1 MRDLDE
7 TDLEILSL
15 LAADARRPFSEIG
28 DRVGLSGPAVSDRV
42 TRLEETGVIEGFTV
56 DVDRTKLRAGIPV
69 LIDVE
74 LPVGGE
80 SAGGESVGGDSLGDE
95 LVGGSDALAAARERA
110 READAVEHVFVT
122 AEGDLRVYARVEGRS
137 AREWVVGLFD
147 GVPIDD
153 YTVTLVDEFEWTPSI
168 EGVEFALTC
177 AECSNTVDSE
187 GETARIDGDV
197 YHFCCPSC
205 LSRFRERYQRLEEG
219 V

>member
-1 MRDLDE
+1 MRDPDE

-28 DRVGLSGPAVSDRV
+28 ERVGLSGPAVSDRV

-56 DVDRTKLRAGIPV
+56 DVDRTKLRAGVPV

-74 LPVGGE
+74 LPPNRPE
-80 SAGGESVGGDSLGDE
+80 
-95 LVGGSDALAAARERA
+95 ALDAARERA
-110 READAVEHVFVT
+110 RDADAVEHVFVT
-122 AEGDLRVYARVEGRS
+122 AEGDLRAYGRVEGRNV
-137 AREWVVGLFD
+137 REWVRGLFE
-147 GVPIDD
+147 GVAVED
-153 YTVTLVDEFEWTPSI
+153 YAVTLVDEFEWSPSI

-177 AECSNTVDSE
+177 AECSNTVDDE
-187 GETARIDGDV
+187 GETARIDGEV

-205 LSRFRERYQRLEEG
+205 LSRFRERFQRLEEG

>member
-1 MRDLDE
+1 MRDLDD

-42 TRLEETGVIEGFTV
+42 TRLEEAGVINGFTL
-56 DVDRTKLRAGIPV
+56 DLDRTKLRAGVPV

-74 LPVGGE
+74 LPSE
-80 SAGGESVGGDSLGDE
+80 SI
-95 LVGGSDALAAARERA
+95 DAVRERL
-110 READAVEHVFVT
+110 READAVEHVFLT
-122 AEGDLRVYARVEGRS
+122 ADGEIRFYARVDGRTV
-137 AREWVVGLFD
+137 REWVVGLLD
-147 GVPIDD
+147 GVAVDD
-153 YTVTLVDEFEWTPSI
+153 YAVTLVDDVEWTPSV

-197 YHFCCPSC
+197 YHFCCSSC
-205 LSRFRERYQRLEEG
+205 LSRFEDRYRRLEEG
-219 V
+219 A

>member
-42 TRLEETGVIEGFTV
+42 TRLEETGVIKGFTV
-56 DVDRTKLRAGIPV
+56 DVDRTKLRAGVPV
-69 LIDVE
+69 LIDAA
-74 LPVGGE
+74 LPVGGA
-80 SAGGESVGGDSLGDE
+80 SPDGTAPLD
-95 LVGGSDALAAARERA
+95 AARERA

-122 AEGDLRVYARVEGRS
+122 AEGDLRVYARVDGRT
-137 AREWVVGLFD
+137 AREWVAGLFD
-147 GVPIDD
+147 GIAVDD
-153 YTVTLVDEFEWTPSI
+153 YAVTLVDEFEWTPSI
-168 EGVEFALTC
+168 EGAEFALTC

-187 GETARIDGDV
+187 GETARIDGEV

>member
-15 LAADARRPFSEIG
+15 LAADARRPYSEIG
-28 DRVGLSGPAVSDRV
+28 ERVGLSGPAVSDRV

-56 DVDRTKLRAGIPV
+56 DVDRTKLRAGVPV
-69 LIDVE
+69 LVDAE
-74 LPVGGE
+74 LPPNRPE
-80 SAGGESVGGDSLGDE
+80 
-95 LVGGSDALAAARERA
+95 ALDTARERA

-122 AEGDLRVYARVEGRS
+122 AEGDLRMYGRVEGRNV
-137 AREWVVGLFD
+137 REWVTGLFE
-147 GVPIDD
+147 GVAVED
-153 YTVTLVDEFEWTPSI
+153 YAVTLVDEFEWTPSI
-168 EGVEFALTC
+168 EGVEFALAC

-187 GETARIDGDV
+187 GETARIGGEV

-205 LSRFRERYQRLEEG
+205 LSRFKERYQRLEEG

>member
-15 LAADARRPFSEIG
+15 LAEDARRPFSEIG

-42 TRLEETGVIEGFTV
+42 TRLEETGVIKRFTV
-56 DVDRTKLRAGIPV
+56 DVDRTKLRAGVPV
-69 LIDVE
+69 LVDVE
-74 LPVGGE
+74 LPVGAE
-80 SAGGESVGGDSLGDE
+80 STD
-95 LVGGSDALAAARERA
+95 GSNTLDAARERV
-110 READAVEHVFVT
+110 RDADAVEHQFVT
-122 AEGDLRVYARVEGRS
+122 AEGDLRVYARVEGRNV
-137 AREWVVGLFD
+137 REWVVGLFE
-147 GVPIDD
+147 GVGVED

-187 GETARIDGDV
+187 GETARIDGEV

-205 LSRFRERYQRLEEG
+205 LSQFRERYQRLEEG
-219 V
+219 A

>member
-28 DRVGLSGPAVSDRV
+28 ERVGLSGPAVSDRV
-42 TRLEETGVIEGFTV
+42 TRLGETGVIEGFTI
-56 DVDRTKLRAGIPV
+56 DVDRTKLRAGVPV
-69 LIDVE
+69 LVDVT
-74 LPVGGE
+74 LPANRPE
-80 SAGGESVGGDSLGDE
+80 TLD
-95 LVGGSDALAAARERA
+95 AARDRV
-110 READAVEHVFVT
+110 RDADAVEHVFVT
-122 AEGDLRVYARVEGRS
+122 AEGDLRIYGRVGGRNV
-137 AREWVVGLFD
+137 REWVQGLFD
-147 GVPIDD
+147 GVAVEE
-153 YTVTLVDEFEWTPSI
+153 YALTLVDEFEWTPSI

-187 GETARIDGDV
+187 GETARIDGEV

-219 V
+219 A

>member
-15 LAADARRPFSEIG
+15 LAENARRPYSEIG
-28 DRVGLSGPAVSDRV
+28 ERVGLSGPAVSDRV
-42 TRLEETGVIEGFTV
+42 TRLEETGVIKGFTV
-56 DVDRTKLRAGIPV
+56 DVDRTKLRAGVPV
-69 LIDVE
+69 LVDVA
-74 LPVGGE
+74 LPVGSDHGAGE
-80 SAGGESVGGDSLGDE
+80 
-95 LVGGSDALAAARERA
+95 DALDAARERV

-122 AEGDLRVYARVEGRS
+122 AESDLRVYARVDGRN
-137 AREWVVGLFD
+137 AREWVAGLFE
-147 GVPIDD
+147 GIPVDD
-153 YTVTLVDEFEWTPSI
+153 YAVTLVDEFEWTPSI

-187 GETARIDGDV
+187 GETARIDGEV

-205 LSRFRERYQRLEEG
+205 LSRFRERFQRLEEG

>member
-1 MRDLDE
+1 MRDPDE

-28 DRVGLSGPAVSDRV
+28 ERVGLSGPAVSDRV

-56 DVDRTKLRAGIPV
+56 DVDRTKLRAGVPV

-74 LPVGGE
+74 LPPNRPE
-80 SAGGESVGGDSLGDE
+80 
-95 LVGGSDALAAARERA
+95 ALDAARERA
-110 READAVEHVFVT
+110 RDADAVEHVFVT
-122 AEGDLRVYARVEGRS
+122 AEGDLRAYGRVEGRNV
-137 AREWVVGLFD
+137 REWVRGLFE
-147 GVPIDD
+147 GVAVED
-153 YTVTLVDEFEWTPSI
+153 YAVTLVDEFEWSPSI

-177 AECSNTVDSE
+177 AECSNTVDDE

-205 LSRFRERYQRLEEG
+205 LSRFRERYRRLEDG

>member
-1 MRDLDE
+1 MWGMRDLDE

-15 LAADARRPFSEIG
+15 LAEDARRPFSEIG
-28 DRVGLSGPAVSDRV
+28 ERVELSGPAVSDRV

-56 DVDRTKLRAGIPV
+56 DVDRTKLRAGVPV
-69 LIDVE
+69 LVDVE
-74 LPVGGE
+74 LPPSRPE
-80 SAGGESVGGDSLGDE
+80 ALG
-95 LVGGSDALAAARERA
+95 AARDRT
-110 READAVEHVFVT
+110 RDADAVEHVFVT
-122 AEGDLRVYARVEGRS
+122 AEGDLRVYGRVEGRNV
-137 AREWVVGLFD
+137 REWVQGLFE
-147 GVPIDD
+147 GVAVEE
-153 YTVTLVDEFEWTPSI
+153 YAVTLVDEFEWTPSI

-219 V
+219 I